1 MHGLSVL
8 CLTINNVS
16 LATFGTVSST
26 VWPNR
31 PLFKVSP
38 HRRPLLLVLA
48 FFWHKK
54 KRFPSKEIAVPISR
68 RLQSFLK
75 VYIGISSCDW
85 VVSTLLSNVRYR
97 NILLMCSMCST
108 VCFCCHVSRKNAAN
122 MFRSSF
128 PFFFLP
134 SNYSCCHC
142 RPFSF
147 NIIPPAIP
155 HIHANIYIHTYLKT
169 ARFHRAKIHCNV

>member
-1 MHGLSVL
+1 M
-8 CLTINNVS
+8 
-16 LATFGTVSST
+16 
-26 VWPNR
+26 
-31 PLFKVSP
+31 
-38 HRRPLLLVLA
+38 
-48 FFWHKK
+48 
-54 KRFPSKEIAVPISR
+54 PISR

-128 PFFFLP
+128 PFFFYPPTIPAVTADLSPLTLYPPP
-134 SNYSCCHC
+134 S
-142 RPFSF
+142 
-147 NIIPPAIP
+147 
-155 HIHANIYIHTYLKT
+155 HTYMQIYTFTLISKQHAFTEQKYT
-169 ARFHRAKIHCNV
+169 AMCSISEFDILVELGRCCISKYA